1 MSKRAS
7 DIGVKIAAARTKRGV
22 TQAELAL
29 RIGVAAARMCRIER
43 GFNVPS
49 FALVEAIAASLDMT
63 VGDLVS
69 GKGSRDRNREVLPKP
84 SSAESLVPVI
94 QEDIT
99 EADWE
104 RLLAFERRM
113 DALEASLG
121 RSFPTVLPTSL
132 RYVDAGAAAEP
143 LAEDIRHALG
153 LGMLSASGLPELLE
167 YSGVRLCELDLGPG
181 NRNTP
186 FWNSGRRGYTMV
198 VNTADTP
205 ERQLYRLAYDL
216 GAICAFSSR
225 GCVPFVDD
233 GADHRFLRDFASSFL
248 MPARSVRYVVAMC
261 GIPPKGWSL
270 PTLFEL
276 KSQFGVS
283 AESFALRL
291 ESLGLIVPAHR
302 QKFRE
307 HLRAYYKD
315 HPHDMEPAPRL
326 EALRFNTRAKVL
338 SEAQKK
344 ARK

>member
-1 MSKRAS
+1 M
-7 DIGVKIAAARTKRGV
+7 KRGL
-22 TQAELAL
+22 TQADLAL
-29 RIGVAAARMCRIER
+29 RIGVAPARMCRIER

-49 FALVEAIAASLDMT
+49 FALVETVASSLDMS
-63 VGDLVS
+63 VGELVS
-69 GKGSRDRNREVLPKP
+69 GKYVRTPRPAMVPKTAVQGTLIPVFNEEVP
-84 SSAESLVPVI
+84 
-94 QEDIT
+94 

-104 RLLAFERRM
+104 CLLAFEREL
-113 DALEASLG
+113 DALEANLG

-132 RYVDAGAAAEP
+132 RYVDGGVAAEP

-153 LGMLSASGLPELLE
+153 LGMLSAMGLPELLE
-167 YSGVRLCELDLGPG
+167 YSGVRLCELNLGVG
-181 NRNTP
+181 KRRTP
-186 FWNSGRRGYTMV
+186 FWNPERRGYTMI

-216 GAICAFSSR
+216 GAVCAFSSR
-225 GCVPFVDD
+225 GLVPLEDEGV
-233 GADHRFLRDFASSFL
+233 DHRFLRDFAAAFL
-248 MPARSVRYVVAMC
+248 LPARSVRYVVAMC

-270 PTLFEL
+270 LTLFEL

-291 ESLGLIVPAHR
+291 ESLGLIVPALR

-315 HPHDMEPAPRL
+315 HPHDMEPTPRL

-344 ARK
+344 VGK